1 MHARLL
7 EEHGATVALL
17 KQREAQIVG
26 YDQRETQSRH
36 TVASLEQNL
45 RLAAEKVTR
54 HETRAS
60 LAEHEVTFLQ
70 ALVVSWYYIIYAAA
84 DFFQASYNAEE
95 VQTDDIH
102 VDAAK
107 VERIRQLE
115 TVLLEY
121 KEANMRLVQEVDAL
135 GGGLD
140 PGDRLEL
147 SAEVEKERL
156 EKLALQKGVNPL
168 PALPC
173 KITYFF
179 GF

>member
-17 KQREAQIVG
+17 KQREAQILG
-26 YDQRETQSRH
+26 FEQRETQSLH

-70 ALVVSWYYIIYAAA
+70 ALVVSWYYIISTAV

-95 VQTDDIH
+95 VQTDIH

-121 KEANMRLVQEVDAL
+121 KEANTRLMQEVDAL

-140 PGDRLEL
+140 PGAHSEL

-156 EKLALQKGVNPL
+156 EKLALQKGVYPL
-168 PALPC
+168 PVLPC

>member
-26 YDQRETQSRH
+26 LEQRETQSRH

-70 ALVVSWYYIIYAAA
+70 ALVVS
-84 DFFQASYNAEE
+84 
-95 VQTDDIH
+95 
-102 VDAAK
+102 
-107 VERIRQLE
+107 QL
-115 TVLLEY
+115 VL
-121 KEANMRLVQEVDAL
+121 
-135 GGGLD
+135 
-140 PGDRLEL
+140 
-147 SAEVEKERL
+147 
-156 EKLALQKGVNPL
+156 
-168 PALPC
+168 
-173 KITYFF
+173 
-179 GF
+179 